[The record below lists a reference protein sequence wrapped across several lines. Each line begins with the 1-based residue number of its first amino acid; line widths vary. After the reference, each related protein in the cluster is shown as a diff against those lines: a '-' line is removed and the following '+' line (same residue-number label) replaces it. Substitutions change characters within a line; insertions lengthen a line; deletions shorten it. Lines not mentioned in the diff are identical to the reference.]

1 MDNLALAEKD
11 NMDIIPE
18 IEAAARAYDV
28 RFVLVDNL
36 MTAIAEGTDMYI
48 EQSKFV
54 KKLKLLASKLQIA
67 ILLVAHPK
75 AGR

>member
-36 MTAIAEGTDMYI
+36 MTAIAEGSDMYI

-54 KKLKLLASKLQIA
+54 
-67 ILLVAHPK
+67 
-75 AGR
+75 